1 MTRVCLYTRIS
12 TDEENQPTSLA
23 SQHERLEAF
32 CKVQEDWRII
42 AHHEDRATGTKLDRP
57 GLQAALDLARQG
69 RINQLLV
76 YRIDRLSRKVRQLAG
91 IAEELDK
98 LGVTLRSATEP
109 FDTGSA
115 AGRMMLQ
122 MLGVFAEFEHA
133 TIVDR
138 VTSGIERRARQGRW
152 PNGRIPFGYLRNER
166 KELVPDERIAPV
178 IRRIFKWYAAGRIGA
193 ASIARRLDAEQAP
206 APPRGWQ
213 PNIVLWVLSN
223 QAYVGR
229 VHWHEQTFPG
239 IHEPLI
245 EQDTFDRAQALLKE
259 RGEDMTHRAARAEF
273 LLSGLLRCGRCRRA
287 YVGMSAKGNGG
298 TYHYYACSGR
308 QKLGRKSCDGERLP
322 KDKLEAAILDQLT
335 GLYRDGSMIRNAIEQ
350 ATADSETDRTALTEK
365 RASLAKEIAR
375 AERAIERYHDAFEN
389 GDLDPSR
396 FKQRLSVLDARLDA
410 LQDQDQA
417 LAREMDADTPT
428 TPDTATLEAVAD
440 GLSRVVATGDTDV
453 AKALL
458 RILIA
463 DLRVNSRAEIL
474 PTYRIA
480 PATVCAHNSSVALAG
495 REPLDD
501 LIARE
506 DHLGDERGLEQAV
519 RDHPDGARQPRGQ
532 LRRILERAG
541 VVGDHAA
548 VGAAGHLAQAHFTKA
563 RERRGKPELEQLERH
578 RRAQPLDELVRGD
591 DHDEALGCG
600 GDGLLA
606 RVSGPAALH

>member
-1 MTRVCLYTRIS
+1 MTRTCLYTRIS

-23 SQHERLEAF
+23 SQRERLEGF
-32 CKVQEDWRII
+32 CKVQEDRRII
-42 AHHEDRATGTKLDRP
+42 AHHEDRATGTRLDRP

-69 RINQLLV
+69 RIDQLLV

-98 LGVTLRSATEP
+98 LGVILRSATEP
-109 FDTGSA
+109 FDTSSA

-138 VTSGIERRARQGRW
+138 VTSGIERRAREGRW
-152 PNGRIPFGYLRNER
+152 PNGRIPFGYLRNNR
-166 KELVPDERIAPV
+166 KELIPDERTAPV
-178 IRRIFKWYAAGRIGA
+178 IRRIFTWYAAGRIGA
-193 ASIARRLDAEQAP
+193 ASIARRLDSEQAP

-245 EQDTFDRAQALLKE
+245 DTDTFDRAQALLKE

-298 TYHYYACSGR
+298 TYHYYACSGG
-308 QKLGRKSCDGERLP
+308 QKLGRRGCDGERLP
-322 KDKLEAAILDQLT
+322 KDKLEAAILHQLT
-335 GLYRDGSMIRNAIEQ
+335 GIYRDGSLIRDAIEQ
-350 ATADSETDRTALTEK
+350 AAASSHTDRAALTE
-365 RASLAKEIAR
+365 RRTSLAKEIAR

-389 GDLDPSR
+389 GDLDPAR
-396 FKQRLSVLDARLDA
+396 FKERVSALDARLDT
-410 LQDQDQA
+410 LHGQDQTLDH
-417 LAREMDADTPT
+417 EMKAATPT
-428 TPDTATLEAVAD
+428 TPDTVTLEAVAD
-440 GLSRVVATGDTDV
+440 ELGRVVATGDSDR

-463 DLRVNSRAEIL
+463 DLQVNSRAEIL
-474 PTYRIA
+474 PTYRVA
-480 PATVCAHNSSVALAG
+480 TPTVCAHNSSVA
-495 REPLDD
+495 RP
-501 LIARE
+501 
-506 DHLGDERGLEQAV
+506 GLEPGTPRFSGVGLPIRPVTRIVVKAPCLLACWGTQPSHGSSV
-519 RDHPDGARQPRGQ
+519 LPLRYRRIPTDTGGFVPRHGLDGTNPNWLATHASVMRPSENFSAPRGSP
-532 LRRILERAG
+532 RR
-541 VVGDHAA
+541 
-548 VGAAGHLAQAHFTKA
+548 
-563 RERRGKPELEQLERH
+563 
-578 RRAQPLDELVRGD
+578 
-591 DHDEALGCG
+591 
-600 GDGLLA
+600 
-606 RVSGPAALH
+606 S

>member
-57 GLQAALDLARQG
+57 GLQAALGLARDG
-69 RINQLLV
+69 RIDQLLV
-76 YRIDRLSRKVRQLAG
+76 HRIDRLSRKVRQLAG

-98 LGVTLRSATEP
+98 FGVILRSATEP

-138 VTSGIERRARQGRW
+138 VTSGIERRAREGRW
-152 PNGRIPFGYLRNER
+152 PNGRIPFGYERNER
-166 KELVPDERIAPV
+166 KELVPDERTAPV

-193 ASIARRLDAEQAP
+193 AAIARRLDTEQAP
-206 APPRGWQ
+206 TPPRGWQ

-229 VHWHEQTFPG
+229 VHWREQTFPG

-245 EQDTFDRAQALLKE
+245 DQDIFDTAQALLKE

-308 QKLGRKSCDGERLP
+308 QKLGRKSCGGERLP
-322 KDKLEAAILDQLT
+322 KDKLEAAILDQLA
-335 GLYRDGSMIRNAIEQ
+335 GLYRDGSLIRNAVEE
-350 ATADSETDRTALTEK
+350 AAADSETDRTALTEK
-365 RASLAKEIAR
+365 RVSLAKEIAR
-375 AERAIERYHDAFEN
+375 ADRAIERYQDAFEN

-396 FKQRLSVLDARLDA
+396 FKATPIRSGCAPRRPPSPRPSTRTRNDRRHSHDAGYGSA
-410 LQDQDQA
+410 
-417 LAREMDADTPT
+417 P
-428 TPDTATLEAVAD
+428 
-440 GLSRVVATGDTDV
+440 GSR
-453 AKALL
+453 
-458 RILIA
+458 
-463 DLRVNSRAEIL
+463 
-474 PTYRIA
+474 
-480 PATVCAHNSSVALAG
+480 
-495 REPLDD
+495 
-501 LIARE
+501 
-506 DHLGDERGLEQAV
+506 
-519 RDHPDGARQPRGQ
+519 
-532 LRRILERAG
+532 
-541 VVGDHAA
+541 
-548 VGAAGHLAQAHFTKA
+548 
-563 RERRGKPELEQLERH
+563 
-578 RRAQPLDELVRGD
+578 
-591 DHDEALGCG
+591 
-600 GDGLLA
+600 
-606 RVSGPAALH
+606 